1 MATDEP
7 NWVNKLKWLS
17 DSPLGEW
24 YGVETDSSG
33 SVVQVNLANNQLSG
47 PIPPE
52 LGNLANLSRMELFGN
67 QLSGPIPPE
76 LGNMREMAELYL
88 YGNALSG
95 PLPESLGDLT
105 ELAYLHLH
113 QQQPDRTRACRVR
126 PGCRDWRSW
135 FFRTTRRWQDL
146 FRPK

>member
-1 MATDEP
+1 MTHPDRLVLEALYNATDEP

-52 LGNLANLSRMELFGN
+52 LGN
-67 QLSGPIPPE
+67 
-76 LGNMREMAELYL
+76 MRQMAELYL

-113 QQQPDRTRACRVR
+113 NNNLTGPACRVR

-146 FRPK
+146 FRLK